1 MRLPHPGRFTGLLPG
16 PCHMTPTWRGA
27 EPPPRHPLGP
37 GDWWRVLRRGV
48 PVAVVTFGGLALH
61 LALRLVERAVH
72 GQRRPWTAHVTR
84 LVCIAN
90 LRLLGIPA
98 VWEGEAAPAPAVL
111 VANHSSW
118 LDIFA
123 LNAGQTLV
131 FVSKSEVA
139 RWPGIGWLA
148 RATGTVFIKRDPR
161 EAAAQVAVLR
171 ARLAGGERLVLFPEG
186 TSSDGQRILPF
197 KPALFAAFAGME
209 GVVVQPVT
217 IRWSAPEGEDARFY
231 GWWGDME
238 FGPHFLRVLARK
250 RQGRLRVIR
259 HAPIDA
265 AGADRKALAARA
277 EDIVRGSAQP
287 PVTIR

>member
-1 MRLPHPGRFTGLLPG
+1 MRLHHPGRFTGLLPG

-27 EPPPRHPLGP
+27 EPPPRPPLGP

-148 RATGTVFIKRDPR
+148 RATGTVFIRRDAR
-161 EAAAQVAVLR
+161 DAGAQVELLR
-171 ARLAGGERLVLFPEG
+171 ARLAQGERLVLFAEG
-186 TSSDGQRILPF
+186 TSSDGQQVLPF
-197 KPALFAAFAGME
+197 KPALFAAFTGDVPP
-209 GVVVQPVT
+209 GLVLQPVT
-217 IRWSAPEGEDARFY
+217 IDWQAPEGEDPRFY
-231 GWWGDME
+231 GWWGDMAL
-238 FGPHFLRVLARK
+238 GPHLLLVLAQR

-259 HAPIDA
+259 HAPLMPDG
-265 AGADRKALAARA
+265 AGRKELAAA
-277 EDIVRGSAQP
+277 VEQVVRDGLSRP
-287 PVTIR
+287 